1 MNGLGCCLWW
11 FVFGV
16 LLGWLL
22 NWLFSKLFRNNP
34 PASGSGSSNS
44 YTPPRTAAPAP
55 SSTTP
60 ASTSALASSGAVLAS
75 GAATKLVD
83 LDAARRA
90 GFNLRGADDLAVID
104 GIGPKI
110 EELFREHGVTK
121 FSQVA
126 VMSVPQLQAILDAGG
141 PHFKLA
147 NPATWAQQAQL
158 ILDNKWGDL
167 KKLHDELAAVE
178 KAGNPHN
185 HH

>member
-1 MNGLGCCLWW
+1 MSGLGCCLWW

-22 NWLFSKLFRNNP
+22 NWLFSKLFGKNP
-34 PASGSGSSNS
+34 PAAGSGSS
-44 YTPPRTAAPAP
+44 
-55 SSTTP
+55 STYSTVRSP
-60 ASTSALASSGAVLAS
+60 ASASSSNAQASLGTAVAS
-75 GAATKLVD
+75 GAAAKLVD

-90 GFNLRGADDLAVID
+90 GFNLRGMDDLAVID

-126 VMSVPQLQAILDAGG
+126 VMSVQQLQAILDAGG

-147 NPATWAQQAQL
+147 NPATWARQAQL

-167 KKLHDELAAVE
+167 RKLHDELAAIE
-178 KAGNPHN
+178 KAGNPNQHR
-185 HH
+185 

>member
-1 MNGLGCCLWW
+1 MSGLSCCLWW
-11 FVFGV
+11 FVVGI

-22 NWLFSKLFRNNP
+22 NWLFSKLFGKHSPDADTGSSSGSAQARAVAAS
-34 PASGSGSSNS
+34 ASGSG
-44 YTPPRTAAPAP
+44 TAA
-55 SSTTP
+55 
-60 ASTSALASSGAVLAS
+60 
-75 GAATKLVD
+75 KLVD

-90 GFNLRGADDLAVID
+90 GFHLRGADDLAVID

-110 EELFREHGVTK
+110 EELFREHGVTTFAQIAK
-121 FSQVA
+121 
-126 VMSVPQLQAILDAGG
+126 MSVPQLQAVLDAGG

-167 KKLHDELAAVE
+167 KKLHDELAAIE
-178 KAGNPHN
+178 KAGNPNN

>member
-22 NWLFSKLFRNNP
+22 NWLFSKLFGKNSSSSGGGSAAASNTVTRAAAIP
-34 PASGSGSSNS
+34 AAAASG
-44 YTPPRTAAPAP
+44 
-55 SSTTP
+55 
-60 ASTSALASSGAVLAS
+60 
-75 GAATKLVD
+75 VD

-90 GFNLRGADDLAVID
+90 GFQLRHADDLAVID

-110 EELFREHGVTK
+110 EELFRQHGVTT
-121 FSQVA
+121 FAQVA
-126 VMSVPQLQAILDAGG
+126 KMSTAQMQAILDAGG
-141 PHFKLA
+141 PNYKLA

-158 ILDNKWGDL
+158 ILSNRWGDL
-167 KKLHDELAAVE
+167 KKLHDELAAIA
-178 KAGNPHN
+178 KSADPH

>member
-22 NWLFSKLFRNNP
+22 NWLFSKLF
-34 PASGSGSSNS
+34 GKNS
-44 YTPPRTAAPAP
+44 
-55 SSTTP
+55 SSTGGGSV
-60 ASTSALASSGAVLAS
+60 ATSS
-75 GAATKLVD
+75 AATRVAAIPAAAAGAVD

-90 GFNLRGADDLAVID
+90 GFQLRHADDLAVID

-110 EELFREHGVTK
+110 EELFRQHGVTT
-121 FSQVA
+121 FAQVA
-126 VMSVPQLQAILDAGG
+126 KMSAAQMQAILDAGG
-141 PHFKLA
+141 PNYKLA

-158 ILDNKWGDL
+158 ILDNRWGDL
-167 KKLHDELAAVE
+167 KKLHDELAAIA
-178 KAGNPHN
+178 KSADPH

>member
-1 MNGLGCCLWW
+1 MSGLGCCLWW

-22 NWLFSKLFRNNP
+22 NWLFSKLFGKNP
-34 PASGSGSSNS
+34 PASNSSSSGSAASRLAGS
-44 YTPPRTAAPAP
+44 ASVRSATTASPSASAP
-55 SSTTP
+55 S
-60 ASTSALASSGAVLAS
+60 GAR
-75 GAATKLVD
+75 LVD
-83 LDAARRA
+83 LDAAKAA
-90 GFNLRGADDLAVID
+90 GFNLRHADDLAVID

-110 EELFREHGVTK
+110 EELFREHGVTR

-126 VMSVPQLQAILDAGG
+126 AMSVAQLQAILDAGG

-167 KKLHDELAAVE
+167 KKLHDELAAIE
-178 KAGNPHN
+178 KAGNPNQHR
-185 HH
+185 